1 MSKGQGGKKTS
12 EKDTMI
18 RTQFAPSVIERIG
31 YYVYLLIDPSI
42 NKVFYVGKGAGNRIF
57 AHLHAAL
64 ADETPSD
71 KLDRIRAIQE
81 SGLEVQ
87 HVLLR
92 HGLTEK
98 EAFEIEAA
106 LIDFIGLD
114 DLTNLVQGYATD
126 DRGRMTVREAIAK
139 HNAPLADI
147 SEPVI
152 LITVNRL
159 YRYGMSAADLYDI
172 TRGNWVIGVRRNRAR
187 YAFAVYQ
194 GVIRE
199 VYEIERWL
207 PADARSEKQKTKKRW
222 YFDGKI
228 AENLRHYVGQST
240 AKYAVLGAQN
250 PIRYVN
256 C

>member
-1 MSKGQGGKKTS
+1 MVL
-12 EKDTMI
+12 
-18 RTQFAPSVIERIG
+18 RN
-31 YYVYLLIDPSI
+31 IDSRQI
-42 NKVFYVGKGAGNRIF
+42 
-57 AHLHAAL
+57 H
-64 ADETPSD
+64 
-71 KLDRIRAIQE
+71 
-81 SGLEVQ
+81 
-87 HVLLR
+87 
-92 HGLTEK
+92 K

-126 DRGRMTVREAIAK
+126 DRGRMTVGEAIAK
-139 HNAPLADI
+139 YNAPLADI

-172 TRGNWVIGVRRNRAR
+172 TRGNWVIGVRRNKAR

-194 GVIRE
+194 GIIRE

-207 PADARSEKQKTKKRW
+207 PANARSEKQKTKKRW
-222 YFDGKI
+222 YFDGQI
-228 AENLRHYVGQST
+228 AAHLRHYVGHST